1 MPPKKR
7 GDGAYARYNAKN
19 PVITFRCDPDMR
31 DAIHA
36 AAKRADVSVGAYLVK
51 LIREGMREKPKP
63 RKPVVTEWISGSVSD
78 DEWNMPD
85 HTKEMPEPTYLDE
98 MKRRQ
103 LDDILKGLDDSE

>member
-51 LIREGMREKPKP
+51 LIREGMQAKPKP
-63 RKPVVTEWISGSVSD
+63 TKPVVTEW
-78 DEWNMPD
+78 
-85 HTKEMPEPTYLDE
+85 KRPEPTHMDE

-103 LDDILKGLDDSE
+103 LDDILKGFEDNE